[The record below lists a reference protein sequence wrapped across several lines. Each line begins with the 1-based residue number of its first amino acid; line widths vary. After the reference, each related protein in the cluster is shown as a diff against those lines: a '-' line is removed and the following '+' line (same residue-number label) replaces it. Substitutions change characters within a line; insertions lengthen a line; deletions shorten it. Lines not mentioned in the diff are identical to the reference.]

1 MNIIEFLRVSQRAL
15 SVSDLQAVRT
25 AGFHLLLVFGMC
37 LLLSAQQSK
46 AETPKVFVFGNSLIN
61 HASDTEKTTVPYWLG
76 VLTNKRGQDLQ
87 LDGQFGFLRNF
98 ADDLP
103 PKTQWGFS
111 NVESAWSRTYR
122 NFEDVGYSHIMFNP
136 ANFIQYQPASAPY
149 DGDNPRGMSPLSAAE
164 ELFQK
169 LEPPKEIILYE
180 GWADMAAF
188 SSRFP
193 PRKRSLRKYHAYN
206 IGDYHEWY
214 EDFAA
219 DIQSAVRDARV
230 TLVPVAR
237 ILSRA
242 LTETELNQLEVSDLY
257 LDNAPHGTANLYFLA
272 AIPVY
277 AQLFGNLPQ
286 VADVPADVHPTIK
299 EHFADFLEIV
309 SEEMQIQ
316 EARATAPVPK
326 LPDNI
331 PAENEVETVE
341 VAKVSGS
348 TEPALGYGL
357 DGIADWST
365 QIPFVNL
372 MKSSRRWVGHLPN
385 QWGGWGEEELLAGG
399 YLDAHGW
406 PVRIPDE
413 LTKIETYM
421 LTDFPED
428 ATQHAGIYR
437 LTYEGQGKIALTGR
451 PRALRYG
458 EKEIWFRFSPGDG
471 TLGVAIH
478 ESDPNGT
485 GDYIRNI
492 AVVREDQIPLF
503 EAGVVF
509 NPEWL
514 RHVKETRALRF
525 MDWMF
530 TNGSEVETWDQ
541 RPVTGDYSYVRR
553 GVPMEQMVDLVNQ
566 IGADPWFN
574 MPHKADD
581 AYIRAFA
588 QYVHD
593 NLRPGLKAH
602 VEYSNEVWNFLFQQ
616 AHFAVA
622 EANALWGDRAEGD
635 GWMQFYGHRSAQMAT
650 IWSDIFAEDMSRL
663 VRVFGVHTGWA
674 GLEEGALNA
683 PLSVQQGGPRPADL
697 FDAYAVTGYFGL
709 EFSAEGFEETI
720 LKWIAEGETS
730 GQGYQLPIERLAA
743 RVKDKGLITL
753 TQEYWPYHAKVAAG
767 QDMQLMMYE
776 GGTHIIG
783 REAWVHDDTL
793 TAFLNAFN
801 YSPEMADIYQDL
813 LAAWD
818 EAGGTFFNAFVDV
831 AKPSKWGSWGALRHL
846 GDSNPRADVL
856 TAYNSAGARWASDR
870 GADVF
875 QSGDI
880 IFGNDGPDVLN
891 GTQYPDV
898 LIGGAGDDEVYPGGG
913 KNHVHGGDGND
924 HVVLPGFLEEY
935 RFAAEGP
942 RLVASSQRGVTRL
955 VAVETLSF
963 SETPELILST
973 SDLF

>member
-1 MNIIEFLRVSQRAL
+1 MFATPIFRVYQPRKANLCWAAL
-15 SVSDLQAVRT
+15 LAV
-25 AGFHLLLVFGMC
+25 
-37 LLLSAQQSK
+37 LLSWFLLFAAPSQADTK
-46 AETPKVFVFGNSLIN
+46 KVYVFGNSLI
-61 HASDTEKTTVPYWLG
+61 HHSLESEKTTVPYWLG
-76 VLTNKRGQDLQ
+76 HFAKRQGKDLQ
-87 LDGQFGFLRNF
+87 LDGQSGFLRNYV
-98 ADDLP
+98 DDLP
-103 PKTQWGFS
+103 PTANWWFS
-111 NVESAWSRTYR
+111 NVKPAWNRTFR
-122 NFEDVGYSHIMFNP
+122 RFEDVGYSHIMMNP
-136 ANFIQYQPASAPY
+136 TNFVQYQSADQRY
-149 DGDNPRGMSPLSAAE
+149 DRNDPDSPSPLSVSVDLLDQVAR
-164 ELFQK
+164 QK
-169 LEPPKEIILYE
+169 EVLLYE
-180 GWADMAAF
+180 GWADLAAF

-193 PRKRSLRKYHAYN
+193 PRKRPLRKYHAYN
-206 IGDYHEWY
+206 IGDYHDWY
-214 EDFAA
+214 VDYVNALQA
-219 DIQSAVRDARV
+219 QLPHSKI

-242 LTETELNQLEVSDLY
+242 FTETSLRELEATDIY
-257 LDNAPHGTANLYFLA
+257 IDDAPHGTISLYFLA

-277 AQLFGNLPQ
+277 AQLFGELPDVGDVAPEVHPLIKTHFAEFLQ
-286 VADVPADVHPTIK
+286 IVVEEMPSLAQRVSETRSAADVTTASASSPAASASD
-299 EHFADFLEIV
+299 A
-309 SEEMQIQ
+309 
-316 EARATAPVPK
+316 
-326 LPDNI
+326 
-331 PAENEVETVE
+331 
-341 VAKVSGS
+341 
-348 TEPALGYGL
+348 PALGYGL
-357 DGIADWST
+357 NGIADWST
-365 QIPFVNL
+365 QVPFVNV
-372 MKSSRRWVGHLPN
+372 MKMSRQWTGHLKGRD
-385 QWGGWGEEELLAGG
+385 WGGWGEEELQSGG
-399 YLDAHGW
+399 HLDPHGW
-406 PVRIPDE
+406 PIRVPVE
-413 LTKIETYM
+413 LTKIEALM

-428 ATQHAGIYR
+428 AVQHAGTYR
-437 LTYEGQGKIALTGR
+437 LTWEGEGKVDLAGR

-471 TLGVAIH
+471 SLGVAIH

-514 RHVKETRALRF
+514 RHVKEARALRF

-541 RPVTGDYSYVRR
+541 RPVTEDYTYVRR

-602 VEYSNEVWNFLFQQ
+602 LEYSNEVWNFLFQQ
-616 AHFAVA
+616 AHYAAA

-650 IWSDIFAEDMSRL
+650 IWSEIFAEDMSRL

-683 PLSVQQGGPRPADL
+683 PLSVLQGGPRPADL

-730 GQGYQLPIERLAA
+730 GQGYQLPIERLGA

-753 TQEYWPYHAKVAAG
+753 TQEYWPYHAKVAADH
-767 QDMQLMMYE
+767 DMQLMMYE

-818 EAGGTFFNAFVDV
+818 AAGGTFFNAFVDV
-831 AKPSKWGSWGALRHL
+831 SKPSQWGSWGALRHL

-856 TAYNSAGARWASDR
+856 TAYNAAGAQWASDR
-870 GADVF
+870 GADAF
-875 QSGDI
+875 EAGDI
-880 IFGNDGPDVLN
+880 LFGIDGADILS

-898 LIGGAGDDEVYPGGG
+898 LIGGAGDDEFYPDAG
-913 KNHVHGGDGND
+913 KNHVHGGAGND

-942 RLVASSQRGVTRL
+942 RLVASSDLGVTRL